1 MDHSQQ
7 QLGRRRGSGGK
18 VGRRIGPYR
27 LLSKLA
33 TGGMGE
39 VYVGYHEHLRRH
51 VAIKVARGEGASFD
65 FMQSQLTEEARSLG
79 AVSHPNVVTVFD
91 FGYTD
96 DGVAFIVMELLE
108 GKGLHHII
116 DDGGSLPVVV
126 AAQVARQVAEG
137 LTAFHAESIVCADV
151 KPDNVMVVAGPLVG
165 RPLVEH
171 PWIKLLDLGAARAVR
186 QEGRMAADL
195 DKPILGTSWYMS
207 PEAVLGL
214 GLDERADVYSLGVLL
229 HEMIV
234 GQVPFLDESDDV
246 ILSMHLWRQ
255 PQSLARAMPGM
266 AVGCQLDRLCRS
278 CLSKSP
284 MERPSSMYE
293 FIDRLDDAVAEW
305 ASTQGPERIEATRP
319 RLNHPASRAWL
330 AMEEGLS

>member
-1 MDHSQQ
+1 MNHPQP
-7 QLGRRRGSGGK
+7 QLGRRRRTGGK
-18 VGRRIGPYR
+18 VARRIGPYR
-27 LLSKLA
+27 LLSRLA
-33 TGGMGE
+33 AGGMGE
-39 VYVGYHEHLRRH
+39 IYVGYHEHLRRH
-51 VAIKVARGEGASFD
+51 VAIKVALGEGASFE
-65 FMQSQLTEEARSLG
+65 FLQSQLTEEARCLG
-79 AVSHPNVVTVFD
+79 AVSHANVVTVHD

-96 DGVAFIVMELLE
+96 DGVAYLVMDLLE

-116 DDGGSLPVVV
+116 DDGGPLPVPV

-137 LTAFHAESIVCADV
+137 LAAFHAESIVCADV
-151 KPDNVMVVAGPLVG
+151 KPDNVMVVGGPLVG
-165 RPLVEH
+165 LPLVEH
-171 PWIKLLDLGAARAVR
+171 PWIKLLDLGTARTVR
-186 QEGRMAADL
+186 EEGQMATDL

-234 GQVPFLDESDDV
+234 GQVPFLDDSDDA
-246 ILSMHLWRQ
+246 ILNMHLWRQ
-255 PQSLARAMPGM
+255 PRSLASALPGM

-284 MERPSSMYE
+284 MERPCSMYE
-293 FIDRLDDAVAEW
+293 FIDLLDDALAEW
-305 ASTQGPERIEATRP
+305 AQTHAPERIEATRP

-330 AMEEGLS
+330 AVEGGQP

>member
-1 MDHSQQ
+1 
-7 QLGRRRGSGGK
+7 
-18 VGRRIGPYR
+18 VGF
-27 LLSKLA
+27 
-33 TGGMGE
+33 
-39 VYVGYHEHLRRH
+39 HEHLRRH
-51 VAIKVARGEGASFD
+51 VAIKVARGEGASFA
-65 FMQSQLTEEARSLG
+65 FLQQQLTEEARCLG
-79 AVSHPNVVTVFD
+79 AVSHANVVTVHD

-96 DGVAFIVMELLE
+96 DGVAFLVMELLE

-116 DDGGSLPVVV
+116 DEQGALSVPV

-137 LTAFHAESIVCADV
+137 LTAFHAEGIVCADV

-171 PWIKLLDLGAARAVR
+171 PWIKLLDLGAARDVR
-186 QEGRMAADL
+186 VEGQMATSL

-229 HEMIV
+229 YEMLV
-234 GQVPFLDESDDV
+234 GQVPFLHEQDDA
-246 ILSMHLWRQ
+246 ILDMHLWRQ
-255 PQSLARAMPGM
+255 PQTLAGSLPGM

-284 MERPSSMYE
+284 LDRPCSMNE
-293 FIDRLDDAVAEW
+293 FIDLLDDAVAEW
-305 ASTQGPERIEATRP
+305 AAARAPDRVEAARP
-319 RLNHPASRAWL
+319 SLNHPASRVWL
-330 AMEEGLS
+330 AMDGVMS

>member
-1 MDHSQQ
+1 MSHQQ
-7 QLGRRRGSGGK
+7 PQPSRRRGTGNN

-33 TGGMGE
+33 AGGMGE

-51 VAIKVARGEGASFD
+51 VAIKVARGEGASFE
-65 FMQSQLTEEARSLG
+65 FLQSQLTEEARSLG
-79 AVSHPNVVTVFD
+79 VVSHANVVTVFD

-96 DGVAFIVMELLE
+96 DGVAYLVMELLE

-116 DDGGSLPVVV
+116 DDSGSLPVPV

-171 PWIKLLDLGAARAVR
+171 PWIKLLDLGTARAVR

-234 GQVPFLDESDDV
+234 GQVPFLDDSDDA
-246 ILSMHLWRQ
+246 ILNMHLWRQ
-255 PQSLARAMPGM
+255 PQSLAAVLPGM

-284 MERPSSMYE
+284 AERPCSMEE
-293 FIDRLDDAVAEW
+293 FIDLLDDAVAEW
-305 ASTQGPERIEATRP
+305 ALAHAPEQIEAARP

-330 AMEEGLS
+330 AMGGLS